1 MTKNSIIGKS
11 PKNKKLSLVLKVFLL
26 FMIML
31 LFALATFI
39 AVDGLSDELHA
50 ADVAVVLGTT
60 ARPDGTP
67 SRSLKTR
74 LDKAAEVFQ
83 EGLVAHIIV
92 SGGRETSGVLEGD
105 VMRSYLISIG
115 IPKNS
120 IIVDNTGVDTFATA
134 GNVAAIMREND
145 WTSVM
150 VVSQFYHIPRV
161 KLALKRFGILKIYGA
176 HAEWITAMSVI
187 WLAREVI
194 AYPVYFFRAY

>member
-1 MTKNSIIGKS
+1 MPKNNIIGKS

-31 LFALATFI
+31 LFALAIFI
-39 AVDGLSDELHA
+39 AVDGLSDELHI

-60 ARPDGTP
+60 AKPDGTP

-92 SGGRETSGVLEGD
+92 SGGRETSGVLEGE

-120 IIVDNTGVDTFATA
+120 IIVDNAGVDTFATA
-134 GNVAAIMREND
+134 ENVAAIMREND

-161 KLALKRFGILKIYGA
+161 KLALKRFGIVEIYGA
-176 HAEWITAMSVI
+176 HAEWITAMSAI